1 MLFQYDQYDE
11 HILQH
16 FEAYQNSGPATE
28 KKKRRADIVNGI
40 LSDGT
45 LLHKKQNKYI
55 SNIKYSIFK
64 GGKAVQ
70 QKNKNNQIKSRKNH
84 QLKNSIRPQSI

>member
-28 KKKRRADIVNGI
+28 KKKKEQ
-40 LSDGT
+40 T
-45 LLHKKQNKYI
+45 LLTMFSVTPRQDMVYVANMTGNKRKPLSFLKK
-55 SNIKYSIFK
+55 
-64 GGKAVQ
+64 
-70 QKNKNNQIKSRKNH
+70 
-84 QLKNSIRPQSI
+84 